1 MVGLEV
7 GVHPRRGVGDLKGP
21 NIMRKVLI
29 TVAAASV
36 LASASPTI
44 AAPASQ
50 PSSQNSANN
59 CWGVVSAQ
67 LAQVEGGLGD
77 HTSSQSDPRLG
88 LGNVARLFYEQG
100 LIDEPTLSALGS
112 FLASL
117 DAYDQT
123 VCPVQ

>member
-1 MVGLEV
+1 MVVLTCEV
-7 GVHPRRGVGDLKGP
+7 QSRFGVGHQKGP
-21 NIMRKVLI
+21 NIMRKVSISL
-29 TVAAASV
+29 AAASV
-36 LASASPTI
+36 LLITSPTI

-50 PSSQNSANN
+50 SKSQTGSNN

-77 HTSSQSDPRLG
+77 HTSSQSNPRLG

-100 LIDEPTLSALGS
+100 LIDSPTLSALGS

-117 DAYDQT
+117 DEYDQT